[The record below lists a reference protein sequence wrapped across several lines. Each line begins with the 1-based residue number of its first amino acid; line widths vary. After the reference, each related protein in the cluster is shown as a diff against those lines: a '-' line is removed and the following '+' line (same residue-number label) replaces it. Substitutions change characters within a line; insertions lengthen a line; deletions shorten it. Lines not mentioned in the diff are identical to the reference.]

1 MRNVTLADT
10 QNAKYIMLIYLPENA
25 THNALQAGEYMRMLQ
40 ITTSKEV
47 ILAASSI

>member
-1 MRNVTLADT
+1 MLLLRTLR
-10 QNAKYIMLIYLPENA
+10 MLINIIQIYLPENA